1 LKLHSIFLRDTCILP
16 NDLDVLIEPF
26 RAGWTHVQR
35 IESCGFDATIRY
47 AHWHFMWVQESYSR
61 RGVGST
67 EETAIYKALASALLS
82 VSIRFN
88 AAEFDSLHVSRV
100 PGFYIANV
108 TMYARHIQED
118 ASLEMAAESYL
129 QSTR

>member
-1 LKLHSIFLRDTCILP
+1 
-16 NDLDVLIEPF
+16 
-26 RAGWTHVQR
+26 
-35 IESCGFDATIRY
+35 
-47 AHWHFMWVQESYSR
+47 MWVQESYSR